1 MSILLR
7 HILFVCKL
15 QEFEDLCGMKKMVLL
30 LFLTILS
37 GYLHAQQR
45 PAVKKDWIESKDQG
59 KKIRTVPR
67 QKLISTAV
75 KNDYLVIVD
84 NRIFDNDSEAFA
96 SIPKDSLQL
105 VNTIR
110 DSLSTSNIKAI
121 RIYKR
126 K

>member
-1 MSILLR
+1 MR
-7 HILFVCKL
+7 KF
-15 QEFEDLCGMKKMVLL
+15 VLL
-30 LFLTILS
+30 VFFSMLG

-45 PAVKKDWIESKDQG
+45 PAVKKDWIEAQG
-59 KKIRTVPR
+59 EKKKIVTVPR

-75 KNDYLVIVD
+75 KEDYLIVVD
-84 NRIFDNDSEAFA
+84 NRIYEKDAAAFA
-96 SIPKDSLQL
+96 RIPKDSLQL

-110 DSLSTSNIKAI
+110 DSLSTSTIKSI